1 MAFIEVNNVAIK
13 GISVCVPKEIEEEIS
28 SPVFATRKEAE
39 NFIKTT
45 GIERHR
51 IAPKGVTASD
61 MSMPA
66 AEALLKELNWDK
78 ESVDCLIFVSQT
90 PDYFLPATSCILQ
103 DRLGLSSECYSL
115 DISLGC
121 SGWVYGMSVISS
133 LISGK
138 RFKRGLLIF
147 SDTVSRNNSTQDRT
161 SWPLF
166 GDAASVTAVEYSEN
180 CSNMYYHF
188 GTDGSGYKAIYIPDG
203 GYRSPFNESSFTY
216 EEVEP
221 GVFKNKT
228 HGIMDGLAVF
238 SFAMSKAPKSIKSL
252 SEHFN
257 LDYQSIDYLLLH
269 QGNLLM
275 DDTIVKKLKIDK
287 SKVPYSLKNYGNTS
301 GASIPVTIVDQ
312 IRDHITSKHLKLI
325 GCGFGVGLSWGSIY
339 FETDKICCPPIIEY

>member
-1 MAFIEVNNVAIK
+1 MAFIEINNVAIK

-61 MSMPA
+61 LSVSA
-66 AEALLKELNWDK
+66 AETLIKEMEWDK
-78 ESVDCLIFVSQT
+78 DTIDCLIFVSQT
-90 PDYFLPATSCILQ
+90 PDYILPATSCILQ

-138 RFKRGLLIF
+138 RFKRGLMIC
-147 SDTVSRNNSTQDRT
+147 SDTLSRTNSMRDRT

-166 GDAASVTAVEYSEN
+166 SDAASVTAIEYTEE
-180 CSNMYYHF
+180 CSNMYFHF

-203 GYRSPFNESSFTY
+203 GYRIPFSESSLNY
-216 EEVEP
+216 EQIEP
-221 GVFKNKT
+221 GVYKNKL

-238 SFAMSKAPKSIKSL
+238 SFAMSKAPKSIKLL
-252 SEHFN
+252 SEHYKF
-257 LDYQSIDYLLLH
+257 DYQSIDYLLLH
-269 QGNLLM
+269 QGNSLM
-275 DDTIVKKLKIDK
+275 DDTIVKKLKIRKD
-287 SKVPYSLKNYGNTS
+287 KVPYSLQNYGNTS

-312 IRDHITSKHLKLI
+312 IRDQITSKHLKLI

>member
-1 MAFIEVNNVAIK
+1 MAFLEVNNVAIK

-61 MSMPA
+61 LSVSA
-66 AEALLKELNWDK
+66 ADTLLMELGWDK
-78 ESVDCLIFVSQT
+78 RTIDCLIFVSQT
-90 PDYFLPATSCILQ
+90 PDYILPATSCLLQ
-103 DRLGLSSECYSL
+103 DRLGLSSDCYCL

-133 LISGK
+133 LISSK
-138 RFKRGLLIF
+138 RFTRGLLFF
-147 SDTVSRNNSTQDRT
+147 SDTLSCTNSNRDKT

-166 GDAASVTAVEYSEN
+166 SDAASVTAIEYTEK
-180 CSNMYYHF
+180 CSNMYFHF
-188 GTDGSGYKAIYIPDG
+188 GTDGSSYQAIYIPDG
-203 GYRSPFNESSFTY
+203 GCRSPFKESSLKY
-216 EEVEP
+216 EQIEP
-221 GVFKNKT
+221 GVYKNKL

-238 SFAMSKAPKSIKSL
+238 SFAMSKAPKSIKTL

-275 DDTIVKKLKIDK
+275 DDTIVKKLKINK
-287 SKVPYSLKNYGNTS
+287 EKVPYSLKNYGNTS

-312 IRDHITSKHLKLI
+312 IRDQITSKHLKLI